1 MLSLCT
7 IMNTERQGYF
17 KSQVRRIGLE
27 QRSFGK
33 TDMQVSLLGF
43 GSYKMSGKIGGTTVE
58 EVSRLLGQALD
69 AGINVIDT
77 AECYGQ
83 GEALIGQAVGHRRS
97 DYYLFTKCGHASG
110 LNLPDW
116 SPQLLEQSIERSLK
130 RLKTDHLDLVQLHS
144 CSQDTLRQGDVIE
157 VLQRAKATG
166 KTRYIGYSG
175 DRRAALYAVNCGA
188 FDSLQISVN
197 IADQE
202 SIDFTIPKA
211 KAQGMGVIAKRSV
224 ANGAWNSK
232 QEPTDPVD
240 RLYWERLK
248 ALNYDFLKGD
258 SASIAS
264 IAQRF
269 TMSVPGVNIVL
280 VGTTNPDHLQHNLT
294 QLEAGSLPKAQYQT
308 IRRRW
313 KTLTWWR
320 RYLRG
325 SHVGWHGCS

>member
-1 MLSLCT
+1 
-7 IMNTERQGYF
+7 
-17 KSQVRRIGLE
+17 LE

-43 GSYKMSGKIGGTTVE
+43 GSYKMSGKIGGTTVG

-83 GEALIGQAVGHRRS
+83 GEELIGQAVGHRRS
-97 DYYLFTKCGHASG
+97 DYYLFTKCGHSSG

-116 SPQLLEQSIERSLK
+116 SPQLLERSIERSLQ

-157 VLQRAKATG
+157 VLQRARATG

-202 SIDFTIPKA
+202 SIDLAIPKA

-232 QEPTDPVD
+232 QEPIDPID
-240 RLYWERLK
+240 RQYWERLK

-258 SASIAS
+258 PESIAS

-269 TMSVPGVNIVL
+269 TMRAPGVDIVL
-280 VGTTNPDHLQHNLT
+280 IGTTNPNHLQQNLT
-294 QLEAGSLPKAQYQT
+294 QLEAGTLPQAQYEA
-308 IRRRW
+308 IRGRW

-325 SHVGWHGCS
+325 SQAGWHGCS

>member
-1 MLSLCT
+1 
-7 IMNTERQGYF
+7 MNRERQGSF
-17 KSQVRRIGLE
+17 TFQVRRRILE
-27 QRSFGK
+27 QCSFGQ

-83 GEALIGQAVGHRRS
+83 GEELIGQAVGHRRS
-97 DYYLFTKCGHASG
+97 EYYLFTKCGHASG
-110 LNLPDW
+110 FDLPDW
-116 SPQLLEQSIERSLK
+116 SPQLLERSIERSLQ

-144 CSQDTLRQGDVIE
+144 CSQDTLHQGEVIE
-157 VLQRAKATG
+157 VLQQARAAG

-175 DRRAALYAVNCGA
+175 DRRAARYAVNCGA
-188 FDSLQISVN
+188 FDTLQISVN

-202 SIDFTIPKA
+202 SIDLTIPIA

-224 ANGAWNSK
+224 ANGAWSSK
-232 QEPTDPVD
+232 QKPTDPVD
-240 RLYWERLK
+240 RFYWERLK
-248 ALNYDFLKGD
+248 ALNYDFLKDD
-258 SASIAS
+258 SASVAS
-264 IAQRF
+264 IALRF
-269 TMSVPGVNIVL
+269 TLSVPGVDLVL
-280 VGTTNPDHLQHNLT
+280 VGTTNPNHLEHNLT
-294 QLEAGSLPKAQYQT
+294 QLEVASLPQAQYDA

-320 RYLRG
+320 QLLRG
-325 SHVGWHGCS
+325 SRIGWHGCS

>member
-1 MLSLCT
+1 M
-7 IMNTERQGYF
+7 
-17 KSQVRRIGLE
+17 E

-33 TDMQVSLLGF
+33 TDMKVSLLGF
-43 GSYKMSGKIGGTTVE
+43 GSYKMSGKIGGTTVG
-58 EVSRLLGQALD
+58 EVSRLLGQVLD

-83 GEALIGQAVGHRRS
+83 GEELIGQAVGHRRS
-97 DYYLFTKCGHASG
+97 EYYLFTKCGHASG
-110 LNLPDW
+110 FDLPDW
-116 SPQLLEQSIERSLK
+116 SPQLLERSIERSLQ

-144 CSQDTLRQGDVIE
+144 CSQDTLRQGEVIE
-157 VLQRAKATG
+157 VLQQARAAG

-175 DRRAALYAVNCGA
+175 DRRAARYAVKCGA
-188 FDSLQISVN
+188 FDTLQISVN

-202 SIDFTIPKA
+202 SIDLTIPKA
-211 KAQGMGVIAKRSV
+211 KEQGMGVIAKRSV

-240 RLYWERLK
+240 RLYWGRLK
-248 ALNYDFLKGD
+248 SLNYDFLKGD
-258 SASIAS
+258 PESIAS

-269 TMSVPGVNIVL
+269 TMSVPGVDIVL

-294 QLEAGSLPKAQYQT
+294 QLEAGLLPDAKYEA

-313 KTLTWWR
+313 KTQTWWR
-320 RYLRG
+320 RPLRG
-325 SHVGWHGCS
+325 SRVGWHGCS